1 MDYAP
6 FTMRQ
11 MVEAGMHFGH
21 TTRRCNPKM
30 LPWIFGQRNG
40 VHIID
45 LEQSQQLLRQALVVM
60 HDATANGRKILIVG
74 TKRQA
79 QTIVADTA
87 KSCGQFY
94 INRRWLGGT
103 LTNWQTVSK
112 SVDAL
117 KMLDEKLEKNDELEG
132 LTKREKLSLTRKRDK
147 LERALG
153 GIREMSELPDLMLVI
168 DTNKEATAIKEAQN
182 LNIPIVAFLDSNSNP
197 DGITYP
203 VPANDDATRALK
215 FYLNLVAQA
224 VINGLEQSLARA
236 GKKPDKE
243 PLLEAEM
250 ARKASADSEKG
261 KSASAK
267 DKNQDK
273 RHDKRHDKNQDKRH
287 DKNQDKR
294 HDKRHDKNQQR
305 AQNSDAKQKE
315 IASSGKAFTVKS
327 KVKVIAKDKA
337 DGAEGKT
344 ENKTENKAENKTEN
358 KAENKTENK
367 TENKVENK
375 TENKVENKTENKVE
389 NKSGEKDAAPEQAE
403 KAQKQEVKPAVEVS
417 TRKKIVTLFKGEK

>member
-45 LEQSQQLLRQALVVM
+45 LEQSQRLFRQALVVM

-79 QTIVADTA
+79 QTIVADAA

-112 SVDAL
+112 SIDAL
-117 KMLDEKLEKNDELEG
+117 KMLDEKLEKDDELEG

-168 DTNKEATAIKEAQN
+168 DTNKEATAVKEAQN

-203 VPANDDATRALK
+203 IPANDDATRALK

-236 GKKPDKE
+236 DKKPDKE
-243 PLLEAEM
+243 PVLEAEM
-250 ARKASADSEKG
+250 ARKADSDRAKG
-261 KSASAK
+261 KGTK
-267 DKNQDK
+267 DREQDKNKQS
-273 RHDKRHDKNQDKRH
+273 
-287 DKNQDKR
+287 
-294 HDKRHDKNQQR
+294 
-305 AQNSDAKQKE
+305 AQKSEARQKE
-315 IASSGKAFTVKS
+315 TASSGKAFKVKS
-327 KVKVIAKDKA
+327 KIKVIAKDKVIA
-337 DGAEGKT
+337 
-344 ENKTENKAENKTEN
+344 ENKASVADG
-358 KAENKTENK
+358 KASVAEDKP
-367 TENKVENK
+367 
-375 TENKVENKTENKVE
+375 
-389 NKSGEKDAAPEQAE
+389 GGKDAAPEQARGE
-403 KAQKQEVKPAVEVS
+403 QKQETESAVDGS
-417 TRKKIVTLFKGEK
+417 ALKGQK